1 MTMCVF
7 FYKALESVTGLGD
20 NAKQE
25 PGCLGKNGL
34 VGLRFNMLFVTI
46 IIIHLYYHCQSGVAT
61 WALISIVLGLH
72 GGKDNGP

>member
-1 MTMCVF
+1 MTNVYV
-7 FYKALESVTGLGD
+7 FYKALESVAGLGD
-20 NAKQE
+20 NTKQKPE
-25 PGCLGKNGL
+25 CLGRNGL